1 MYTTDTHLRST
12 TNSNICQS
20 TLPTAAIAV
29 PRLLH
34 FLERDLQIF
43 FHKKKREKEKEYH
56 RSFLKATKRERKSGP
71 ALPNRAEP
79 RCLPTMVA
87 RSTCIMLAEK
97 QEKKK
102 IEKNNCVQGGRVF
115 PGNWKYPVDGKRIE
129 HYVVLLVYYS
139 TDYANNP
146 AVSWIISFEIILGNA
161 ALEMPGKI
169 FDAICSLELQ

>member
-1 MYTTDTHLRST
+1 MLTFARIIKDKFSLKNLFQKFVKREMYTTDTHLRST

-43 FHKKKREKEKEYH
+43 FHKKKKKEKEYH

-97 QEKKK
+97 
-102 IEKNNCVQGGRVF
+102 
-115 PGNWKYPVDGKRIE
+115 
-129 HYVVLLVYYS
+129 
-139 TDYANNP
+139 
-146 AVSWIISFEIILGNA
+146 
-161 ALEMPGKI
+161 
-169 FDAICSLELQ
+169 